1 MMKFDLSYGKS
12 TVSFELDDSK
22 LLQVVV
28 PPEASGRVCTKKD
41 VEEMLDDPIGTGPLL
56 EILQK
61 KKPGKVVVIV
71 NDITRPTPY
80 DLLLPPL
87 LDRFKKAGI
96 ADDQVTFVVATGIH
110 DPHNEEQ
117 NLEVYG
123 EEIVRRFR
131 VVSHVSD
138 DLDSLVSV
146 GNLSTGSELRI
157 NRLVYEADF
166 VVALG
171 VVMPHYFAGY
181 SGGRKSILP
190 GVAWKKTVE
199 RNHSRMVELMDDL
212 PDLDH
217 NPVNLEM
224 IEAARMVGLDFIL
237 NVVVNENKE
246 VVKVVAGDVV
256 DAWKEA
262 VSVASGIYEVPIKGL
277 ADVAI
282 ASACGHPRDI
292 NVYQMQ
298 KALDHADKATKKGG
312 AIIIVAECPMGYG
325 EEVFEEWMNAARCP
339 DDIVERIKTD
349 FMMGGHKA
357 FGIAKV
363 AAGKTVYLVT
373 SLNDEMVKK
382 LFAVKVHSVEEAIR
396 RVEEEKGS
404 DLKYIVMPQGSLTVP
419 VLNPD
424 SR

>member
-349 FMMGGHKA
+349 FVMGGHKA

-396 RVEEEKGS
+396 RIEEEKGNN
-404 DLKYIVMPQGSLTVP
+404 LKYIVMPQGSLTVP

-424 SR
+424 SP

>member
-22 LLQVVV
+22 LLHVVV

-96 ADDQVTFVVATGIH
+96 TDDQVTFVVATGIH
-110 DPHNEEQ
+110 DPHTEEQ

-325 EEVFEEWMNAARCP
+325 EEVFEEWMNAAKCP

-396 RVEEEKGS
+396 RIEEEKGNN
-404 DLKYIVMPQGSLTVP
+404 LKYIVMPQGSLTVP

-424 SR
+424 SP

>member
-96 ADDQVTFVVATGIH
+96 TDDQVTFVVATGIH
-110 DPHNEEQ
+110 DPHTEEQ

-396 RVEEEKGS
+396 RIEEEKGNN
-404 DLKYIVMPQGSLTVP
+404 LKYIVMPQGSLTVP

-424 SR
+424 SP

>member
-1 MMKFDLSYGKS
+1 MKFKLSYGKNAMD
-12 TVSFELDDSK
+12 FELDDSK
-22 LLQVVV
+22 ILQVVV
-28 PPEASGRVCTKKD
+28 PPEASGKVCTKKD
-41 VEEMLDDPIGTGPLL
+41 VENILDNPIGTDALL
-56 EILQK
+56 EMLQK
-61 KKPGKVVVIV
+61 KKPMRVVVIV

-87 LDRFKKAGI
+87 LDRFEKAGI
-96 ADDQVTFVVATGIH
+96 TDEQVTFVVATGIH
-110 DPHNEEQ
+110 DPHSEEQ
-117 NLEVYG
+117 NLQIYG

-131 VVSHVSD
+131 VVSHVCD

-199 RNHSRMVELMDDL
+199 KNHSRMVELMDNL

-224 IEAARMVGLDFIL
+224 IEAARMAGLDFIL
-237 NVVVNENKE
+237 NVVVNENKD

-262 VSVASGIYEVPIKGL
+262 VSVASGIYEVPIRGL
-277 ADVAI
+277 ADVTI

-312 AIIIVAECPMGYG
+312 AIIVVAECPMGYG
-325 EEVFEEWMNAARCP
+325 EAVFEEWMNAARCP

-349 FMMGGHKA
+349 FKMGGHKA

-363 AAGKTVYLVT
+363 AMEKNVYLVT
-373 SLNDEMVKK
+373 SLDEQKVKK
-382 LFAVKVHSVEEAIR
+382 LFAVKVPSVEDAVR
-396 RVEEEKGS
+396 RIEEEKGS

-419 VLNPD
+419 VLNQD
-424 SR
+424 IR

>member
-96 ADDQVTFVVATGIH
+96 TDDQVTFVVATGIH

-312 AIIIVAECPMGYG
+312 AIIVAAECPMGYG
-325 EEVFEEWMNAARCP
+325 EAVFEEWMNAARCP

-396 RVEEEKGS
+396 RIEEEKGNN
-404 DLKYIVMPQGSLTVP
+404 LKYIVMPQGSLTVP

-424 SR
+424 SP

>member
-96 ADDQVTFVVATGIH
+96 TDDQVTFVVATGIH

-224 IEAARMVGLDFIL
+224 IEAAKMVGLDFIL

-349 FMMGGHKA
+349 FVMGGHKA

-396 RVEEEKGS
+396 RIEEEKGNN
-404 DLKYIVMPQGSLTVP
+404 LKYIVMPQGSLTVP

-424 SR
+424 SP

>member
-96 ADDQVTFVVATGIH
+96 TDDQVTFVVATGIH

-325 EEVFEEWMNAARCP
+325 EEVFEEWMNAAKCP

-396 RVEEEKGS
+396 RIEEEKGNN
-404 DLKYIVMPQGSLTVP
+404 LKYIVMPQGSLTVP

-424 SR
+424 SP

>member
-12 TVSFELDDSK
+12 AVSFELDDSK
-22 LLQVVV
+22 ILQVVV
-28 PPEASGRVCTKKD
+28 PPEASGKVCAKKD
-41 VEEMLDDPIGTGPLL
+41 VEVMLDNPIGTESLL

-87 LDRFKKAGI
+87 LDRFEKAGI
-96 ADDQVTFVVATGIH
+96 TDDQVTFVVATGIH
-110 DPHNEEQ
+110 DPHTEEQ
-117 NLEVYG
+117 NLQVYG
-123 EEIVRRFR
+123 EEIVNRFR

-146 GNLSTGSELRI
+146 GNLSTGSLLRI

-224 IEAARMVGLDFIL
+224 IEAARMVGLNFIL

-282 ASACGHPRDI
+282 ASACGYPRDI

-312 AIIIVAECPMGYG
+312 AIIVAAECPMGYG
-325 EEVFEEWMNAARCP
+325 EAVFEEWMNAARCP

-363 AAGKTVYLVT
+363 AAEKTIYLVT
-373 SLNDEMVKK
+373 SLDEKMVKK
-382 LFAVKVHSVEEAIR
+382 LFAVKVSSIEEAIR
-396 RVEEEKGS
+396 KIEEENGS
-404 DLKYIVMPQGSLTVP
+404 DLKFIVMPQGSLTVP
-419 VLNPD
+419 VLDPD

>member
-1 MMKFDLSYGKS
+1 
-12 TVSFELDDSK
+12 
-22 LLQVVV
+22 
-28 PPEASGRVCTKKD
+28 
-41 VEEMLDDPIGTGPLL
+41 LL

-96 ADDQVTFVVATGIH
+96 TDDQVTFVVATGIH
-110 DPHNEEQ
+110 DPHTEEQ

-325 EEVFEEWMNAARCP
+325 EEVFEEWMNAAKCP

-396 RVEEEKGS
+396 RIEEEKGNN
-404 DLKYIVMPQGSLTVP
+404 LKYIVMPQGSLTVP

-424 SR
+424 SP

>member
-41 VEEMLDDPIGTGPLL
+41 VEEMLDDPIGTEPLL
-56 EILQK
+56 EMLQN

-96 ADDQVTFVVATGIH
+96 TDDQVTFVVATGIH

-325 EEVFEEWMNAARCP
+325 EEVFEEWMNAAKCP

-396 RVEEEKGS
+396 RIEEEKGNN
-404 DLKYIVMPQGSLTVP
+404 LKYIVMPQGSLTVP

-424 SR
+424 SP

>member
-12 TVSFELDDSK
+12 AVSFELDDSK
-22 LLQVVV
+22 ILQVVV
-28 PPEASGRVCTKKD
+28 PPEASGKVCAKKD
-41 VEEMLDDPIGTGPLL
+41 VEVMLDNPIGTESLL

-87 LDRFKKAGI
+87 LDRFEKAGI
-96 ADDQVTFVVATGIH
+96 TDDQVTFVVATGIH
-110 DPHNEEQ
+110 DPHTEEQ
-117 NLEVYG
+117 NLQVYG
-123 EEIVRRFR
+123 EEIVNRFR

-146 GNLSTGSELRI
+146 GNLSTGSLLRI

-224 IEAARMVGLDFIL
+224 IEAARMVGLNFIL

-312 AIIIVAECPMGYG
+312 AIIVAAECPMGYG
-325 EEVFEEWMNAARCP
+325 EAVFEEWMNAARCP

-363 AAGKTVYLVT
+363 AAEKTIYLVT
-373 SLNDEMVKK
+373 SLDEEMVKK
-382 LFAVKVHSVEEAIR
+382 LFAVKVSSIEEAIR
-396 RVEEEKGS
+396 KIEEENGS
-404 DLKYIVMPQGSLTVP
+404 DLKFIVMPQGSLTVP
-419 VLNPD
+419 VLDPD

>member
-1 MMKFDLSYGKS
+1 MMKFDLCYGKS

-96 ADDQVTFVVATGIH
+96 TDDQVTFVVATGIH

-349 FMMGGHKA
+349 FVMGGHKA

-396 RVEEEKGS
+396 RIEEEKGNN
-404 DLKYIVMPQGSLTVP
+404 LKYIVMPQGSLTVP

-424 SR
+424 SP

>member
-96 ADDQVTFVVATGIH
+96 TDDQVTFVVATGIH
-110 DPHNEEQ
+110 DPHTEEQ

-325 EEVFEEWMNAARCP
+325 EEVFEEWMNAAKCP

-396 RVEEEKGS
+396 RIEEEKGNN
-404 DLKYIVMPQGSLTVP
+404 LKYIVMPQGSLTVP

-424 SR
+424 SP

>member
-224 IEAARMVGLDFIL
+224 IEAAKMVGLDFIL

-349 FMMGGHKA
+349 FVMGGHKA

-396 RVEEEKGS
+396 RIEEEKGNN
-404 DLKYIVMPQGSLTVP
+404 LKYIVMPQGSLTVP

-424 SR
+424 SP